1 MYKNFLTPGGS
12 MTSVDPSG
20 LVANKID
27 AFGPATSNA
36 AQKEHTHM
44 SANLYD
50 GESCMSSHVF
60 SSLHRGVSVEVM
72 LGHVCVLFF
81 TYVYWLR
88 LGILQ

>member
-1 MYKNFLTPGGS
+1 
-12 MTSVDPSG
+12 
-20 LVANKID
+20 
-27 AFGPATSNA
+27 
-36 AQKEHTHM
+36 M

-81 TYVYWLR
+81 HACILASIGHTTERINIQQQGDFIDWL
-88 LGILQ
+88 